1 MSPVAPASPQDRSIA
16 QDGGTK
22 AGGDADGDPGRWIDA
37 VYRVRAGPA
46 DIEARAQAIA
56 LEQSIEAPL
65 AAVEDARVL
74 REVVARVTDI
84 VPATGVVPAGP
95 QGFDV
100 TIRIA
105 VETTGHEAG
114 QLLNMLFGNTSLHD
128 DVALVDA
135 TFPPAFAQAFG
146 GPAFGISGIREL
158 AGATGRPLTCSALK
172 PQGLPAAALASIAR
186 TFALAGIDVIKDD
199 HGLADQAAAPFAQ
212 RVRAVQGA
220 VERANRETG
229 GRTVYAPSLSGHL
242 GSMREQVAH
251 ARDCGVR
258 MFLVA
263 PMIAGVATLA
273 ALVRGANAPIIAHP
287 ALAGAARIAPPL
299 LLGRLFRMFG
309 ADATIFPNAGGRFA
323 YSQATCNA
331 IAGAAREPWHDLAPA
346 LPVPAG
352 GMSVEQVPGIRAQF
366 GVDTML
372 LIGGSLLAAGDR
384 LAERCRD
391 FVAAVHGATR

>member
-1 MSPVAPASPQDRSIA
+1 MAPGAPTLSRQRGVPRDVVADVP
-16 QDGGTK
+16 
-22 AGGDADGDPGRWIDA
+22 GDAGADPGRWIDA
-37 VYRVRAGPA
+37 VYRVRAA
-46 DIEARAQAIA
+46 AEDIEARAQALA

-65 AAVEDARVL
+65 AAVGDARVL

-84 VPATGVVPAGP
+84 VPAAGDLPAGR

-105 VETTGHEAG
+105 VETTGAEAG

-135 TFPPAFAQAFG
+135 AFPPAFAQGFG
-146 GPAFGISGIREL
+146 GPAFGIAGIREL

-212 RVRAVQGA
+212 RVHAVQRAVDC
-220 VERANRETG
+220 ANRETG
-229 GRTVYAPSLSGHL
+229 GRTVYAPSLSGHF
-242 GSMREQVAH
+242 GSMCEQVAH
-251 ARDCGVR
+251 ARDYGVR

-273 ALVRGANAPIIAHP
+273 ALVREANAPIIAHP

-309 ADATIFPNAGGRFA
+309 ADATIFPNAGGRFG
-323 YSQATCNA
+323 YSTEVCDA
-331 IAGAAREPWHDLAPA
+331 IADAARGPWHGIAPM

-352 GMSVEQVPGIRAQF
+352 GMTVERVPGIRAQF
-366 GVDTML
+366 GADTML
-372 LIGGSLLAAGDR
+372 LIGGSLLAARDG
-384 LAERCRD
+384 LAQRCRD
-391 FVAAVHGATR
+391 FVAAVHGDSR